1 MTLGRRQI
9 MPIFKSQKLMLSLM
23 ALSVFIILLLFGYV
37 RNGST
42 IIDLPTYHAL
52 LESGAIKKATVE
64 ENEVILYST
73 HEQYV
78 IIKDGIDVAALL
90 KKVPIEVHKRNPIM
104 EDLMLVGV
112 MGSLLFILLLF
123 ARKKRAEELQKEQES
138 NQKALA
144 SYDPFMSSI
153 IRPVRA
159 QVSFKDVAGIQ
170 DVKEELEEVVDFLK
184 NPAVYKRYGIRLP
197 KGVLLVGPPGVGK
210 TMIAK
215 AVAGEASV
223 PFFYQSGATFVQI
236 YVGMGAKR
244 VKELFSQAKAHAPS
258 IIFIDEI
265 DAVGRARG
273 GTRNDERE
281 ATLNQLLTEMDGF
294 EDSSGVIVIAAT
306 NKIDIIDEA
315 LLRSGRFDRRIFIS
329 LPDKNDRLEILKTYL
344 KNKPA
349 DVDVEALA
357 TMSVGFSGAALAT
370 FVNEAA
376 INALRRNAQ
385 SIELQDF
392 IAVRQKVL
400 MGKKKVLSFSDEE
413 KKIQAYY
420 QAAKALCAYW
430 FEIEFD
436 KISIVNDRIKD
447 MDREIESK
455 TQMQSKIKVYLA
467 GMVAMKL
474 KYNEKFTN
482 ATEDINRAT
491 QIAKEMVEQYAMG
504 EKLLPYES
512 DILMILENAHTEL
525 ERFLEG
531 MTTPLEKIAQELYEQ
546 ESISRTRLKAIIDAI
561 L

>member
-1 MTLGRRQI
+1 MR
-9 MPIFKSQKLMLSLM
+9 IFKSQKLMLAIM
-23 ALSVFIILLLFGYV
+23 ALSIFAVLLAFGYL
-37 RNGST
+37 RIT
-42 IIDLPTYHAL
+42 PKIIDLPTYHAL
-52 LESGAIKKATVE
+52 LESGGIKKAKVE
-64 ENEVILYST
+64 ENEVWLYGLND
-73 HEQYV
+73 QFV
-78 IIKDGIDVAALL
+78 IIKDGIDIGELL
-90 KKVPIEVHKRNPIM
+90 KKVPIEVQKSNPFF
-104 EDLMLVGV
+104 EDLIILGML
-112 MGSLLFILLLF
+112 GSLLFALF
-123 ARKKRAEELQKEQES
+123 IYARKKRAEDIKKEQET
-138 NQKALA
+138 NQKAYA

-159 QVSFKDVAGIQ
+159 HVSFKDVAGIQ
-170 DVKEELEEVVDFLK
+170 DVKEELEEIVDFLK
-184 NPAVYKRYGIRLP
+184 NPARYKRYGITLP

-273 GTRNDERE
+273 GMRNDERE
-281 ATLNQLLTEMDGF
+281 STLNQLLTEMDGF

-329 LPDKNDRLEILKTYL
+329 LPDKNDRLEIIKAYMR
-344 KNKPA
+344 NKPT
-349 DVDVEALA
+349 EINLEELA
-357 TMSVGFSGAALAT
+357 NMSVGFSGAALAT

-376 INALRRNAQ
+376 INALRRG
-385 SIELQDF
+385 STILELSDF
-392 IAVRQKVL
+392 VAVRQKVL

-413 KKIQAYY
+413 KKIQALY

-430 FEIEFD
+430 FEIDFD
-436 KISIVNDRIKD
+436 KISIVNDRLKD

-455 TQMQSKIKVYLA
+455 TQMLSRIKVYLA
-467 GMVAMKL
+467 GMVATKL
-474 KYNEKFTN
+474 TYNEKFTN
-482 ATEDINRAT
+482 ATEDLSRAT
-491 QIAKEMVEQYAMG
+491 AIAKEMVEVYGMG
-504 EKLLPYES
+504 EKLIPYES
-512 DILMILENAHTEL
+512 DILLILENAQSEL
-525 ERFLEG
+525 EHFLEG
-531 MTTPLEKIAQELYEQ
+531 MNTVLTKISDELYSV
-546 ESISRTRLKAIIDAI
+546 ESISKVRLKAIIDEV

>member
-1 MTLGRRQI
+1 MH
-9 MPIFKSQKLMLSLM
+9 IFKSQKLMLSLM
-23 ALSVFIILLLFGYV
+23 ALSIFIVLLAFGYV
-37 RNGST
+37 RDSAK

-52 LESGAIKKATVE
+52 LESGGIKKAKVE
-64 ENEVILYST
+64 DNEVWLYGLKD
-73 HEQYV
+73 EFV
-78 IIKDGIDVAALL
+78 IIKDGIDIGELL
-90 KKVPIEVHKRNPIM
+90 KKVPIEVKKSNPIF
-104 EDLMLVGV
+104 EDLIILGML
-112 MGSLLFILLLF
+112 GSLLFALLIY
-123 ARKKRAEELQKEQES
+123 ARKKRAEDLKKEQDN
-138 NQKALA
+138 NQKAYA

-159 QVSFKDVAGIQ
+159 QVSFRDVAGIK
-170 DVKEELEEVVDFLK
+170 DVKEELEEIVDFLK
-184 NPAVYKRYGIRLP
+184 NPARYKRYGITLP

-273 GTRNDERE
+273 GMRNDERE
-281 ATLNQLLTEMDGF
+281 STLNQLLTEMDGF

-315 LLRSGRFDRRIFIS
+315 LLRSGRFDRRIFIP
-329 LPDKNDRLEILKTYL
+329 LPDKNDRLEILKTYMR
-344 KNKPA
+344 NKPTE
-349 DVDVEALA
+349 VDLNELA
-357 TMSVGFSGAALAT
+357 NMSVGFSGAALAT

-376 INALRRNAQ
+376 INALRRG
-385 SIELQDF
+385 STILELGDF
-392 IAVRQKVL
+392 VAVRQKVL

-413 KKIQAYY
+413 KKIQALY

-430 FEIEFD
+430 FEIDFD
-436 KISIVNDRIKD
+436 KITIVNDRLKD

-455 TQMQSKIKVYLA
+455 TQMLSKIKVYLA
-467 GMVAMKL
+467 GMIATKL
-474 KYNEKFTN
+474 AYNEKFTN
-482 ATEDINRAT
+482 ATEDLSRAT
-491 QIAKEMVEQYAMG
+491 AIAKEMVEVYGMG
-504 EKLLPYES
+504 EKLIPYES
-512 DILMILENAHTEL
+512 DILLILENAHKEL
-525 ERFLEG
+525 EHFLEG
-531 MTTPLEKIAQELYEQ
+531 MNTVLEKVSHELYTI
-546 ESISRTRLKAIIDAI
+546 ESISKVRLKAIIDEV

>member
-1 MTLGRRQI
+1 MH
-9 MPIFKSQKLMLSLM
+9 IFKSQKLMLSLM
-23 ALSVFIILLLFGYV
+23 ALSIFIVLLAFGYV
-37 RNGST
+37 RDSAK

-52 LESGAIKKATVE
+52 LESGGIKKAKVE
-64 ENEVILYST
+64 DNEVWLYGLKD
-73 HEQYV
+73 EFV
-78 IIKDGIDVAALL
+78 IIKDGIDIGELL
-90 KKVPIEVHKRNPIM
+90 KKVPIEVKKSNPIF
-104 EDLMLVGV
+104 EDLIILGML
-112 MGSLLFILLLF
+112 GSLLFALLIY
-123 ARKKRAEELQKEQES
+123 ARKKRAEDLKKEQDN
-138 NQKALA
+138 NQKAYA

-159 QVSFKDVAGIQ
+159 QVSFRDVAGIK
-170 DVKEELEEVVDFLK
+170 DVKEELEEIVDFLK
-184 NPAVYKRYGIRLP
+184 NPARYKRYGITLP

-273 GTRNDERE
+273 GMRNDERE
-281 ATLNQLLTEMDGF
+281 STLNQLLTEMDGF

-315 LLRSGRFDRRIFIS
+315 LLRSGRFDRRIFIP
-329 LPDKNDRLEILKTYL
+329 LPDKNDRLEILKTYMR
-344 KNKPA
+344 NKPTE
-349 DVDVEALA
+349 VDLNELA
-357 TMSVGFSGAALAT
+357 NMSVGFSGAALAT

-376 INALRRNAQ
+376 INALRRG
-385 SIELQDF
+385 STILELGDF
-392 IAVRQKVL
+392 VAVRQKVL

-413 KKIQAYY
+413 KKIQALY

-430 FEIEFD
+430 FEIDFD
-436 KISIVNDRIKD
+436 KITIVNDRLKD

-455 TQMQSKIKVYLA
+455 TQILSKIKVYLA
-467 GMVAMKL
+467 GMVATKL
-474 KYNEKFTN
+474 AYNEKFTN
-482 ATEDINRAT
+482 ATEDLSRAT
-491 QIAKEMVEQYAMG
+491 AIAKEMVEVYGMG
-504 EKLLPYES
+504 EKLIPYES
-512 DILMILENAHTEL
+512 DILLILENAHKEL
-525 ERFLEG
+525 EHFLEG
-531 MTTPLEKIAQELYEQ
+531 MNTVLEKVSHELYTV
-546 ESISRTRLKAIIDAI
+546 ESISKVRLKAIIDEV

>member
-1 MTLGRRQI
+1 MR
-9 MPIFKSQKLMLSLM
+9 IFKSQKLMLAIM
-23 ALSVFIILLLFGYV
+23 ALSIFAVLLAFGYL
-37 RNGST
+37 RIT
-42 IIDLPTYHAL
+42 PKIIDLPTYHAL
-52 LESGAIKKATVE
+52 LESGGIKKAKVE
-64 ENEVILYST
+64 DNEVWLYGLND
-73 HEQYV
+73 QFV
-78 IIKDGIDVAALL
+78 IIKDGIDIGELL
-90 KKVPIEVHKRNPIM
+90 KKVPIEVQKSNPFF
-104 EDLMLVGV
+104 EDLVILGML
-112 MGSLLFILLLF
+112 GSLLFALF
-123 ARKKRAEELQKEQES
+123 FYARKKRAEDIKKEQET
-138 NQKALA
+138 NQKAYA

-159 QVSFKDVAGIQ
+159 HVSFKDVAGIQ
-170 DVKEELEEVVDFLK
+170 DVKEELEEIVDFLK
-184 NPAVYKRYGIRLP
+184 NPARYKRYGITLP

-273 GTRNDERE
+273 GMRNDERE
-281 ATLNQLLTEMDGF
+281 STLNQLLTEMDGF

-329 LPDKNDRLEILKTYL
+329 LPDKNDRLEIIKAYMR
-344 KNKPA
+344 NKPT
-349 DVDVEALA
+349 EINLEELA
-357 TMSVGFSGAALAT
+357 NMSVGFSGAALAT

-376 INALRRNAQ
+376 INALRRG
-385 SIELQDF
+385 STILELADF
-392 IAVRQKVL
+392 VAVRQKVL

-413 KKIQAYY
+413 KKIQALY

-430 FEIEFD
+430 FEIDFD
-436 KISIVNDRIKD
+436 KISIVNDRLKD

-455 TQMQSKIKVYLA
+455 TQMLSRIKVYLA
-467 GMVAMKL
+467 GMVATKL
-474 KYNEKFTN
+474 AYNEKFTN
-482 ATEDINRAT
+482 ATEDLSRAT
-491 QIAKEMVEQYAMG
+491 AIAKEMVEVYGMG
-504 EKLLPYES
+504 EKLIPYES
-512 DILMILENAHTEL
+512 DVLLILENSQAEL
-525 ERFLEG
+525 EHFLEG
-531 MTTPLEKIAQELYEQ
+531 MNTILTKISDELYSV
-546 ESISRTRLKAIIDAI
+546 ESISKVRLKAIIDEV

>member
-1 MTLGRRQI
+1 MH
-9 MPIFKSQKLMLSLM
+9 IFKSQKLMLSLM
-23 ALSVFIILLLFGYV
+23 ALSIFIVLLAFGYV
-37 RNGST
+37 RDSAK

-52 LESGAIKKATVE
+52 LESGGIKKAKVE
-64 ENEVILYST
+64 DNEVWLYGLKD
-73 HEQYV
+73 EFV
-78 IIKDGIDVAALL
+78 IIKDGIDIGELL
-90 KKVPIEVHKRNPIM
+90 KKVPIEVKKSNPIF
-104 EDLMLVGV
+104 EDLIILGML
-112 MGSLLFILLLF
+112 GSLLFALLIY
-123 ARKKRAEELQKEQES
+123 ARKKRAEDLKKEQDN
-138 NQKALA
+138 NQKAYA

-159 QVSFKDVAGIQ
+159 QVSFRDVAGIK
-170 DVKEELEEVVDFLK
+170 DVKEELEEIVDFLK
-184 NPAVYKRYGIRLP
+184 NPARYKRYGITLP

-273 GTRNDERE
+273 GMRNDERE
-281 ATLNQLLTEMDGF
+281 STLNQLLTEMDGF

-315 LLRSGRFDRRIFIS
+315 LLRSGRFDRRIFIP
-329 LPDKNDRLEILKTYL
+329 LPDKNDRLEILKTYMR
-344 KNKPA
+344 NKPTE
-349 DVDVEALA
+349 VDLNELA
-357 TMSVGFSGAALAT
+357 NMSVGFSGAALAT

-376 INALRRNAQ
+376 INALRRG
-385 SIELQDF
+385 STILELGDF
-392 IAVRQKVL
+392 VAVRQKVL

-413 KKIQAYY
+413 KKIQALY

-430 FEIEFD
+430 FDIDFD
-436 KISIVNDRIKD
+436 KITIVNDRLKD

-455 TQMQSKIKVYLA
+455 TQMLSKIKVYLA
-467 GMVAMKL
+467 GMVATKL
-474 KYNEKFTN
+474 AYNEKFTN
-482 ATEDINRAT
+482 ATEDLSRAT
-491 QIAKEMVEQYAMG
+491 AIAKEMVEVYGMG
-504 EKLLPYES
+504 EKLIPYES
-512 DILMILENAHTEL
+512 DILLILENAHKEL
-525 ERFLEG
+525 EHFLEG
-531 MTTPLEKIAQELYEQ
+531 MNTVLEKVSHELYTI
-546 ESISRTRLKAIIDAI
+546 ESISKVRLKAIIDEV

>member
-1 MTLGRRQI
+1 MH
-9 MPIFKSQKLMLSLM
+9 IFKSQKLMLSLM
-23 ALSVFIILLLFGYV
+23 ALSIFIVLLAFGYV
-37 RNGST
+37 RDSAK

-52 LESGAIKKATVE
+52 LESGGIKKAKVE
-64 ENEVILYST
+64 DNEVWLYGLKD
-73 HEQYV
+73 EFV
-78 IIKDGIDVAALL
+78 IIKDGIDIGELL
-90 KKVPIEVHKRNPIM
+90 KKVPIEVKKSNPIF
-104 EDLMLVGV
+104 EDLIILGML
-112 MGSLLFILLLF
+112 GSLLFALLIY
-123 ARKKRAEELQKEQES
+123 ARKKRAEDLKKEQDN
-138 NQKALA
+138 NQKAYA

-159 QVSFKDVAGIQ
+159 QVSFRDVAGIK
-170 DVKEELEEVVDFLK
+170 DVKEELEEIVDFLK
-184 NPAVYKRYGIRLP
+184 NPARYKRYGITLP

-273 GTRNDERE
+273 GMRNDERE
-281 ATLNQLLTEMDGF
+281 STLNQLLTEMDGF

-315 LLRSGRFDRRIFIS
+315 LLRSGRFDRRIFIP
-329 LPDKNDRLEILKTYL
+329 LPDKNDRLEILKTYMR
-344 KNKPA
+344 NKPTE
-349 DVDVEALA
+349 VDLNELA
-357 TMSVGFSGAALAT
+357 NMSVGFSGAALAT

-376 INALRRNAQ
+376 INALRRG
-385 SIELQDF
+385 STILELGDF
-392 IAVRQKVL
+392 VAVRQKVL

-413 KKIQAYY
+413 KKIQALY

-430 FEIEFD
+430 FEIDFD
-436 KISIVNDRIKD
+436 KITIVNDRLKD

-455 TQMQSKIKVYLA
+455 TQMLSKIKVYLA
-467 GMVAMKL
+467 GMVATKL
-474 KYNEKFTN
+474 AYKEKFTN
-482 ATEDINRAT
+482 ATEDLSRAT
-491 QIAKEMVEQYAMG
+491 AIAKEMVEVYGMG
-504 EKLLPYES
+504 EKLIPYES
-512 DILMILENAHTEL
+512 DILLILENAHKEL
-525 ERFLEG
+525 EHFLEG
-531 MTTPLEKIAQELYEQ
+531 MNTVLEKVSHELYTV
-546 ESISRTRLKAIIDAI
+546 ESISKVRLKAIIDEV